1 MTVSNLSDDMQ
12 FFWMFGNVMPLRMG
26 INIQPHL
33 CKRMLSLPKRSA
45 V

>member
-1 MTVSNLSDDMQ
+1 MMVSNLSDDMQ
-12 FFWMFGNVMPLRMG
+12 LLWEFGNVMPLRMG

-33 CKRMLSLPKRSA
+33 CKHMLSLPKRSA